1 MRTDASV
8 TQLGLDIHRKF
19 STVTARDGQGK
30 IVRRQRL
37 EHNDRTRMRAQLA
50 DWPTGSPVVLE
61 ATFGW
66 GWMSDELTAAGLD
79 PHLASSGKV
88 AAWRKARGMAKS
100 NRKDADL
107 LSELWS
113 EHGRWWEVWLA
124 PPQVREQR
132 EYLRYRMTLVRT
144 QTAFKN
150 RIHAILHRHGIL
162 CEQSDLFGR
171 DGRRFLNLLVVPEDA
186 TLPDSAR
193 AMLKG
198 YLELLD
204 QVRRQ
209 IAAVT
214 RQFRQQIK
222 ASPAAMRLK
231 TIPGIA
237 WILSYTILAEIGRI
251 ERFPDAKRLASYSLL
266 APVAND
272 SGDEDDEPPLGRHVG
287 HFGRRTLK
295 WAFIEAA
302 HGAVRSG
309 GRFRAMYD
317 RRTNGGKRDKNR
329 GYIAVAHALC
339 RVAYVCWKKQ
349 VDYTAEPPPRAGRR
363 RRGHRRTHRAV
374 VAKATSAKQT
384 SRPEL
389 GQPEHP
395 MAAAAVVGRLQAD
408 K

>member
-8 TQLGLDIHRKF
+8 AQLGLDIHRKF
-19 STVTARDGQGK
+19 SKVTARDGQGK
-30 IVRRQRL
+30 IVWRQRL
-37 EHNDRTRMRAQLA
+37 EHADRPRMREQLA
-50 DWPTGSPVVLE
+50 DWPAGAAVVLE
-61 ATFGW
+61 GTFGW

-113 EHGRWWEVWLA
+113 EQGRWWEVWLA
-124 PPQVREQR
+124 PPEVREQR
-132 EYLRYRMTLVRT
+132 EWLRYRMTLVRT
-144 QTAFKN
+144 QTALKN

-162 CEQSDLFGR
+162 REQSDLFGR
-171 DGRRFLNLLVVPEDA
+171 DGRRFLELLIAPDDA

-193 AMLKG
+193 ATLKG
-198 YLELLD
+198 FLQLLD
-204 QVRRQ
+204 HVRRQ

-214 RQFRQQIK
+214 RQFRKQIK

-237 WILSYTILAEIGRI
+237 WVLSYTILAEICRI
-251 ERFPDAKRLASYSLL
+251 ERFHDSKRLASYSLL
-266 APVAND
+266 APLAND

-309 GRFRAMYD
+309 GRFRAVYD
-317 RRTNGGKRDKNR
+317 RRTNGGKRDRNR

-339 RVAYVCWKKQ
+339 RTAYVCWKKQ
-349 VDYTAEPPPRAGRR
+349 ADYTAEPPPRPNRR
-363 RRGHRRTHRAV
+363 RRGKRKAHRASV
-374 VAKATSAKQT
+374 TACTSPKAT

-389 GQPEHP
+389 GQPDHA
-395 MAAAAVVGRLQAD
+395 MAVSAG
-408 K
+408 

>member
-8 TQLGLDIHRKF
+8 TQMGLDIHRKF
-19 STVTARDGQGK
+19 SKVTARDEQGK
-30 IVRRQRL
+30 IAWRQRL
-37 EHNDRTRMRAQLA
+37 EHADRPRMRERLA
-50 DWPTGSPVVLE
+50 DWPKGAPVVLE

-79 PHLASSGKV
+79 PHLASSSKV

-113 EHGRWWEVWLA
+113 EQGRWWEVWLA
-124 PPQVREQR
+124 PPEVRQQR
-132 EYLRYRMTLVRT
+132 EWLRYRMTLVRT
-144 QTAFKN
+144 QTGLKN
-150 RIHAILHRHGIL
+150 RIHAVLHRHGIL
-162 CEQSDLFGR
+162 REQSDLFGR
-171 DGRRFLNLLVVPEDA
+171 DGRRFLELLIAPDDA

-193 AMLKG
+193 ATLRG

-204 QVRRQ
+204 HVRRQ

-214 RQFRQQIK
+214 RQCRKQIT

-237 WILSYTILAEIGRI
+237 WVLSYTILAEIGRI
-251 ERFPDAKRLASYSLL
+251 ERFADGKRLASYSLL

-272 SGDEDDEPPLGRHVG
+272 SGDEDDDPPLGRHVG

-317 RRTNGGKRDKNR
+317 RRTNGGTRDRNR

-339 RVAYVCWKKQ
+339 RVAYVCWKNQ
-349 VDYTAEPPPRAGRR
+349 VDYTAVPPPRPGRR
-363 RRGHRRTHRAV
+363 RRGHRKTHQAV
-374 VAKATSAKQT
+374 VAKAAPAKAT

-389 GQPEHP
+389 GQPESP